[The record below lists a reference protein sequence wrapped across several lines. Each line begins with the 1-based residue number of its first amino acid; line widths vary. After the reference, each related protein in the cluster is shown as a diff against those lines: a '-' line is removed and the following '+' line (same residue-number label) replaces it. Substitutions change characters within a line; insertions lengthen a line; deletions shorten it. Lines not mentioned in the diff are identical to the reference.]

1 MGMRNRRTRRMKR
14 TRHGMVL
21 IPVVPSIMFRYQSQG
36 LELQMEVVEPYGETE
51 AYIMEVILRSHLVLN
66 VTKIV
71 NMRKHLRE
79 IT

>member
-1 MGMRNRRTRRMKR
+1 
-14 TRHGMVL
+14 
-21 IPVVPSIMFRYQSQG
+21 
-36 LELQMEVVEPYGETE
+36 MEVVEPYGETE